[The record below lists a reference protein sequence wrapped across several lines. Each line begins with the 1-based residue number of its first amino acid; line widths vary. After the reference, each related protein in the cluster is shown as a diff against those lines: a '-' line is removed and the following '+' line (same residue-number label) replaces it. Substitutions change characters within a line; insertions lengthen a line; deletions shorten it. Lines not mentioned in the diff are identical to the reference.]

1 MLGNSQEEKE
11 KRLEELFESEIDN
24 AAENMHGS
32 QEEIIE
38 EGVAGLAK
46 KTTVDVLSAAD
57 SIIEALE
64 MAENEKNRI
73 AEYEVRIMSLHSQG

>member
-1 MLGNSQEEKE
+1 MD
-11 KRLEELFESEIDN
+11 ELFESEIDN
-24 AAENMHGS
+24 AAENRHGS
-32 QEEIIE
+32 EEEITE

-64 MAENEKNRI
+64 LAENEKNRI
-73 AEYEVRIMSLHSQG
+73 AEYEVGILNLRIVPM